1 MAFLGGQN
9 GRANKYVFE
18 FKSKVIFGIMT
29 KQAKRLGSLMIEIP
43 YMFTRILRDMYV
55 FITTNF
61 PSILSFCAYPQ
72 KVCLQT
78 KCFDVCTLFLQSMN
92 IVEYNNHKTNLVW

>member
-1 MAFLGGQN
+1 MGFQKWLFWGDQN

-43 YMFTRILRDMYV
+43 YMFTRILRGMYV

-61 PSILSFCAYPQ
+61 SL
-72 KVCLQT
+72 
-78 KCFDVCTLFLQSMN
+78 D
-92 IVEYNNHKTNLVW
+92 